1 MVKENLE
8 IHVSGSD
15 KMKKA
20 KIVGCKAMSLRADPS
35 DTELSDVT
43 CGEIKMNETVEVNT
57 DDEAWSWDDK
67 HFFKVVSE
75 HGLKG
80 YANSDCLQFN
90 GGNSR
95 GQHIKN
101 N

>member
-1 MVKENLE
+1 MAKGNRG

-20 KIVGCKAMSLRADPS
+20 KIVGCKAMSLRA
-35 DTELSDVT
+35 ELSDVT
-43 CGEIKMNETVEVNT
+43 CGEIKMDETVEVDIN
-57 DDEAWSWDDK
+57 DEAWSWDDK